1 MLDFVKVG
9 SRIAEYRRKRGY
21 SQEALARKL
30 YVTRQAVSKWEK
42 GISVP
47 ALDTLC
53 DISRLFCISVDELLG
68 LFEPPP
74 NIIDNEDIFAGHD
87 RAYIISKI
95 ADGDIKVNIPDV
107 IYQMSPAE
115 RMYLLKAIKDGRLSV
130 TKEEL
135 WVKLTPSEQK
145 FLGGELYEIQES
157 DNRRKRILP
166 PRG

>member
-1 MLDFVKVG
+1 MEVKALIDFVKVG
-9 SRIAEYRRKRGY
+9 CRIAERRRALGY

-47 ALDTLC
+47 TLDTLC
-53 DISRLFCISVDELLG
+53 DMSKLFSVSVDELLG
-68 LFEPPP
+68 LFEPAP

-95 ADGDIKVNIPDV
+95 AANEITVNLPDV

-115 RMYLLKAIKDGRLSV
+115 RMYLLKSIKDGKLTV
-130 TKEEL
+130 DIGEL

-145 FLGGELYEIQES
+145 FLGGTLYEIQKGY
-157 DNRRKRILP
+157 N
-166 PRG
+166 